1 MARQTTK
8 KRKYRPRPGAVAAA
22 ARLGVTYSH
31 LRRVLSGERHSH
43 SLLVRYNSEGRTVQG
58 RPTHMSNIQNPRFA
72 QGAAPGADAP
82 TGPIDPAAANTCIE
96 WLDTVGKVGFTV
108 VAVQAPYSAEL
119 WQNSGFEKAL
129 GNELAAANLGFYDS
143 MKPFNPLVFFFYVPS
158 KFVVAALEIIKARL
172 AAICLLPHVTIGYAD
187 PESKGYRRVMFPK
200 DGKAGA

>member
-1 MARQTTK
+1 M
-8 KRKYRPRPGAVAAA
+8 PEAAA
-22 ARLGVTYSH
+22 AHDPV
-31 LRRVLSGERHSH
+31 
-43 SLLVRYNSEGRTVQG
+43 
-58 RPTHMSNIQNPRFA
+58 
-72 QGAAPGADAP
+72 
-82 TGPIDPAAANTCIE
+82 DPASANTCIE

-143 MKPFNPLVFFFYVPS
+143 MKPFNPLAFFFYVPS

-172 AAICLLPHVTIGYAD
+172 AAIGLLPHVTIGYAD